1 MLQSM
6 ALQGAG
12 DNLTTEQQ
20 SPGNLQRAA
29 LSTALCRGA
38 IRGSHSPQKV
48 LPPFSVPLGGRQG
61 DARNQ
66 SCVEPAGLTR
76 NSSVQLEGEA
86 EFLGL
91 Y

>member
-1 MLQSM
+1 MGLQR
-6 ALQGAG
+6 AG
-12 DNLTTEQQ
+12 DNLMTEQQQ

-38 IRGSHSPQKV
+38 IRGSDSPQKV
-48 LPPFSVPLGGRQG
+48 LPPFSVPLRRGQG

-66 SCVEPAGLTR
+66 SCMEPAGLKR
-76 NSSVQLEGEA
+76 NNSVWLEGEA